1 MLLHASSPADIRV
14 WEWIQ
19 CHLSHLFWPLVK
31 LVASCSSTRMSPPR
45 DPSTF
50 RKFKLLCNECSFMHT
65 WWSLFARSL
74 VSRTEIGRSLELH
87 QNITTNI
94 WTRPFWKF
102 GTKVNEVNAVTTI
115 SLSPERI
122 CPALLSWPCR
132 WGVGHSNALWQGGPW
147 CRLVRATCAPAPYS
161 LYSTLYTVH
170 CTLYTV
176 QLYSWLCCNVN
187 CVEMH
192 NIHMCTPNVHF
203 TLHSTV

>member
-1 MLLHASSPADIRV
+1 MN
-14 WEWIQ
+14 
-19 CHLSHLFWPLVK
+19 
-31 LVASCSSTRMSPPR
+31 T
-45 DPSTF
+45 TF
-50 RKFKLLCNECSFMHT
+50 L
-65 WWSLFARSL
+65 
-74 VSRTEIGRSLELH
+74 
-87 QNITTNI
+87 
-94 WTRPFWKF
+94 KF
-102 GTKVNEVNAVTTI
+102 GTKVNEVNTVTTT

-122 CPALLSWPCR
+122 PPALLSWPCR

-192 NIHMCTPNVHF
+192 NIHMCTSNVHF
-203 TLHSTV
+203 HCTALFSIAACVLQFVHSTVLHCSAFQYVCCVEQSLPCSAAVRLAQPRSSCPQWASRSC